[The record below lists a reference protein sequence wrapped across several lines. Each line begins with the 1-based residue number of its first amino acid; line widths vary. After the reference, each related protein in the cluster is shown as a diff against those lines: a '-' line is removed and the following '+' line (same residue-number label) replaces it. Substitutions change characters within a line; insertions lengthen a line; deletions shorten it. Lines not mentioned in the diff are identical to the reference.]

1 MLLEVCSLNQEQL
14 VHREVARNAKSHNTV
29 NQLYLIKKKRKKKKK
44 KWPVR
49 VGELTNLREKNYL
62 KKM

>member
-1 MLLEVCSLNQEQL
+1 MFIK
-14 VHREVARNAKSHNTV
+14 RAGKKKAAKE
-29 NQLYLIKKKRKKKKK
+29 KKKRKKKKK

-49 VGELTNLREKNYL
+49 GGELTKLREKNYL

>member
-1 MLLEVCSLNQEQL
+1 MFIK
-14 VHREVARNAKSHNTV
+14 RAGKKKAAKE
-29 NQLYLIKKKRKKKKK
+29 KKKRKKKKK